1 MVDLGCLHI
10 HQKVLVFVQIRILE
24 KLECIVHW
32 VRLVVLM
39 DSKELGVVE
48 EVGLVVVYMF
58 HKVLVFDLVDIEQRE
73 DG

>member
-1 MVDLGCLHI
+1 MDLGCLHI

-48 EVGLVVVYMF
+48 EVELVVVYMF